1 MKKKSKKND
10 LDFCQNSM
18 TRDMNEKVGKTGVA
32 GNVQI
37 LALKLNVHVQ
47 YNVLRPIWPAPI
59 TYPTWKVRVTI
70 Y

>member
-1 MKKKSKKND
+1 MKKKFLKND

-37 LALKLNVHVQ
+37 LV
-47 YNVLRPIWPAPI
+47 
-59 TYPTWKVRVTI
+59 
-70 Y
+70 